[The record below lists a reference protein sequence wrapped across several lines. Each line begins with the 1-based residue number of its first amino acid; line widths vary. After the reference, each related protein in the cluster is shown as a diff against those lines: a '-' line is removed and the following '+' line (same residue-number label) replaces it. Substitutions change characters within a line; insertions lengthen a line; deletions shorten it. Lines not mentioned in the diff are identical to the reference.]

1 MRASAV
7 SPHASASRTRVTGDG
22 SPASCTATFRTLAL
36 LPRLQ
41 ALPAALGLCVTL
53 PCKQFWREMGTAR
66 TKNGEQILMQSLCFF
81 CLSLSLSRA
90 VAVWHGTGGHS
101 EAASPLV
108 AEKFM

>member
-41 ALPAALGLCVTL
+41 ALPALALCVTL
-53 PCKQFWREMGTAR
+53 ASFPANNFGGRWEQRGQE
-66 TKNGEQILMQSLCFF
+66 NGGANFEAVSL
-81 CLSLSLSRA
+81 LLLSRA